1 MNGAYKMN
9 KLFKFISSYIED
21 IFIFIGLLILI
32 LTTYKLNRVAGSY
45 LLSLI
50 FILIGIFISKRP
62 PKY

>member
-1 MNGAYKMN
+1 MN

-32 LTTYKLNRVAGSY
+32 LTTYKLNRVAGNY